1 MVKTRSLLPIF
12 LLVSLLGR
20 GASSSQP
27 APEPLPIDALA
38 RTVWIEEFDLSP
50 DGTLIAFKSARAGT
64 YDIWTV
70 ATAGGEPAQLT
81 RIAGREM
88 APRFSPDG
96 TYIFFEVDH
105 GGTNVRDLYRIPS
118 GGGEPERLTDH
129 PLDDSGPS
137 WSADGERLYFT
148 TQMFWDRSLAVM
160 DLDTREIRRIGQGGG
175 IVSPDGTA
183 AVFTANRKPD
193 DDDQSNNDIYVMPTS
208 GGEPRLLTPD
218 TFDSLEQAP
227 VWSPDSTTI
236 AFISDRNGWNNLGL
250 IDVASGETRMLLEEP
265 YEHSEPRWSPDGEWI
280 SFTKNVDYNYH
291 IFRIPAE
298 GGAQEQLTTR
308 DGVNGGSSTTGQTR
322 GSHLWHPDGRHIVYY
337 HSDPSMTGDVWILPV
352 SGGEPRQITNHQASE
367 LRYPDLFVWPELV
380 EYPSF
385 DGRKVAGLV
394 YRPKGS
400 AAGDRLPALFF
411 FRANSNGQHPIQWH
425 PYIQYFVSRGYL
437 VFAPNF
443 RGSTGRGK
451 AYRQAVHTHGGDH
464 DLRDAFIGMD
474 RLTAEEW
481 VDPARVGAFGGST
494 GGFFTA
500 TAVTKDPGRFKAGVV
515 WYGAMDL
522 VTLSSYAG
530 LEGWNRYL
538 IGKIPLENPEN
549 YYSRSIIYHAARV
562 KTPLLFLYAQGD
574 SAARFQQVE
583 QYGVQARIH
592 GNWFDWVVYGG
603 EPHGWYHWRPDSVE
617 KSLVVMD
624 QMFDTFILGGERDVE
639 ALAREQRQG
648 IELHRNPTID
658 LWNSLTHGQRE

>member
-1 MVKTRSLLPIF
+1 
-12 LLVSLLGR
+12 
-20 GASSSQP
+20 
-27 APEPLPIDALA
+27 
-38 RTVWIEEFDLSP
+38 
-50 DGTLIAFKSARAGT
+50 
-64 YDIWTV
+64 
-70 ATAGGEPAQLT
+70 
-81 RIAGREM
+81 
-88 APRFSPDG
+88 
-96 TYIFFEVDH
+96 
-105 GGTNVRDLYRIPS
+105 
-118 GGGEPERLTDH
+118 
-129 PLDDSGPS
+129 
-137 WSADGERLYFT
+137 
-148 TQMFWDRSLAVM
+148 
-160 DLDTREIRRIGQGGG
+160 
-175 IVSPDGTA
+175 
-183 AVFTANRKPD
+183 
-193 DDDQSNNDIYVMPTS
+193 
-208 GGEPRLLTPD
+208 
-218 TFDSLEQAP
+218 
-227 VWSPDSTTI
+227 
-236 AFISDRNGWNNLGL
+236 
-250 IDVASGETRMLLEEP
+250 
-265 YEHSEPRWSPDGEWI
+265 
-280 SFTKNVDYNYH
+280 
-291 IFRIPAE
+291 
-298 GGAQEQLTTR
+298 
-308 DGVNGGSSTTGQTR
+308 
-322 GSHLWHPDGRHIVYY
+322 
-337 HSDPSMTGDVWILPV
+337 
-352 SGGEPRQITNHQASE
+352 
-367 LRYPDLFVWPELV
+367 
-380 EYPSF
+380 
-385 DGRKVAGLV
+385 
-394 YRPKGS
+394 
-400 AAGDRLPALFF
+400 
-411 FRANSNGQHPIQWH
+411 
-425 PYIQYFVSRGYL
+425 
-437 VFAPNF
+437 
-443 RGSTGRGK
+443 
-451 AYRQAVHTHGGDH
+451 
-464 DLRDAFIGMD
+464 MD